1 MNYTILE
8 ISAGQITVEFENNS
22 KAKVPIPPNA
32 SLEDI
37 DDAVSHYDPDFL
49 VSSDSIINPDI
60 IVGQQRTSVRKE
72 EETTTTVGITTTTF
86 SPLMPSVPT
95 GRYLS
100 GDIMLLAEY
109 YAVNGDS
116 RLKDAVMGN
125 VSQYITEHS
134 LNIDDILSN
143 ISYTYD
149 PNDDILA
156 QAESE
161 LSGDG

>member
-1 MNYTILE
+1 
-8 ISAGQITVEFENNS
+8 
-22 KAKVPIPPNA
+22 
-32 SLEDI
+32 
-37 DDAVSHYDPDFL
+37 
-49 VSSDSIINPDI
+49 
-60 IVGQQRTSVRKE
+60 
-72 EETTTTVGITTTTF
+72 
-86 SPLMPSVPT
+86 MPSVPT

>member
-1 MNYTILE
+1 MANNRIFWAIKALGIAPLGSTVYTEVHGL
-8 ISAGQITVEFENNS
+8 Q
-22 KAKVPIPPNA
+22 
-32 SLEDI
+32 
-37 DDAVSHYDPDFL
+37 
-49 VSSDSIINPDI
+49 
-60 IVGQQRTSVRKE
+60 
-72 EETTTTVGITTTTF
+72 TVGITTTTF

-134 LNIDDILSN
+134 LNIDDICFFNRFKFLYS
-143 ISYTYD
+143 
-149 PNDDILA
+149 
-156 QAESE
+156 
-161 LSGDG
+161 

>member
-1 MNYTILE
+1 
-8 ISAGQITVEFENNS
+8 
-22 KAKVPIPPNA
+22 
-32 SLEDI
+32 
-37 DDAVSHYDPDFL
+37 
-49 VSSDSIINPDI
+49 
-60 IVGQQRTSVRKE
+60 
-72 EETTTTVGITTTTF
+72 
-86 SPLMPSVPT
+86 
-95 GRYLS
+95 
-100 GDIMLLAEY
+100 
-109 YAVNGDS
+109 VNGDS